1 MANPCV
7 FVSSTYYDLKHLRSA
22 LDTFITGLG
31 YEAVLSEKGDI
42 AYAPDAPLDESCYR
56 AAEQADIFVL
66 IIGGRYGS
74 AASTESGEL
83 PEGFFD
89 RYDSITKK
97 EYDAAESANVPT
109 YILIERGVHAEYQ
122 TFRRNRDRTDIAY
135 AHVDSINIFKLI
147 EEILEKPRNNPVFQ
161 FDRYQEIEE
170 WLRNQWAGLF
180 KDLLS
185 RLSEQEQLTSL
196 ASQVAQLGESNK
208 TLRRYLEEVISS
220 VSPDTSQ
227 SLIDEESKRLD
238 ETRAL
243 LRLKNNQLVIY
254 VISHSD
260 LDISQIRDFFMEVDS
275 ATSLLLKL
283 LPYVDEAAT
292 GILKNSLETGSKF
305 VLGQINEARELLE
318 LPNVD
323 WSSPSRKKRAKKKA
337 KK

>member
-1 MANPCV
+1 MATPRV

-22 LDTFITGLG
+22 LDAFIAGLG
-31 YEAVLSEKGDI
+31 YEGVLSEKGAI

-74 AASTESGEL
+74 AATTEGGEL

-109 YILIERGVHAEYQ
+109 YILIERVVHAEYQ
-122 TFRRNRDRTDIAY
+122 TFRRNRDRTDIKY
-135 AHVDSINIFKLI
+135 AHVDSVNIFQLI

-185 RLSEQEQLTSL
+185 RLSEKDQLTSL
-196 ASQVAQLGESNK
+196 ASEVAQLGESNK

-238 ETRAL
+238 ETRIISGL
-243 LRLKNNQLVIY
+243 QRNDFIKFITRSSTLSVRPGTLRFGWI
-254 VISHSD
+254 
-260 LDISQIRDFFMEVDS
+260 
-275 ATSLLLKL
+275 
-283 LPYVDEAAT
+283 
-292 GILKNSLETGSKF
+292 G
-305 VLGQINEARELLE
+305 
-318 LPNVD
+318 
-323 WSSPSRKKRAKKKA
+323 
-337 KK
+337 

>member
-1 MANPCV
+1 MANPSV

-22 LDTFITGLG
+22 IDTFIAGLG

-122 TFRRNRDRTDIAY
+122 TFRRNRDRTDIVY
-135 AHVDSINIFKLI
+135 AHVDSINIFQLI

-220 VSPDTSQ
+220 VSPDTSK

-238 ETRAL
+238 ETKAL
-243 LRLKNNQLVIY
+243 LELRHNDLVDFA
-254 VISHSD
+254 ISSSK
-260 LDISQIRDFFMEVDS
+260 LDISEIRDFLMEENS
-275 ATSLLLKL
+275 ATSFLSKLVPYMNDNAKQLLEEILESRDTYVLNHINQARKL
-283 LPYVDEAAT
+283 LD
-292 GILKNSLETGSKF
+292 
-305 VLGQINEARELLE
+305 
-318 LPNVD
+318 LPHVD
-323 WSSPSRKKRAKKKA
+323 WNSPSRKKRAKKRA

>member
-1 MANPCV
+1 MASPRV

-22 LDTFITGLG
+22 LDAFIAGLG
-31 YEAVLSEKGDI
+31 YEGVFSEKGDI

-74 AASTESGEL
+74 AASMEDREF

-135 AHVDSINIFKLI
+135 AHVDSVNIFQLI

-185 RLSEQEQLTSL
+185 RLSEQEQLTTL
-196 ASQVAQLGESNK
+196 ASQVALLGESNK

-220 VSPDTSQ
+220 VSPDTSK
-227 SLIDEESKRLD
+227 SLIDEESRRLERSRILHD
-238 ETRAL
+238 
-243 LRLKNNQLVIY
+243 LRKN
-254 VISHSD
+254 
-260 LDISQIRDFFMEVDS
+260 DFIEFVTQNS
-275 ATSLLLKL
+275 
-283 LPYVDEAAT
+283 
-292 GILKNSLETGSKF
+292 SLEISAVRDILMKANSVETIVSNLKPGLNESMGRGIELIVKDRDSGF
-305 VLGQINEARELLE
+305 LADINEARELLG
-318 LPNVD
+318 LSHVD
-323 WSSPSRKKRAKKKA
+323 WSSPNRKERVKKRAKK
-337 KK
+337 